1 MKINLAAIVSILAA
15 FACGCTSTV
24 RTSADS
30 MEIGSAAFS
39 GLPPRT
45 VALVNGYPGE
55 APLKLST
62 PPYTLIAEQK
72 HMTDSAIEA
81 LRRGFE
87 KNLPPRGKGQA
98 KKVTLKV
105 HSPRTATPY
114 PKPGVE
120 VTIDAQF
127 GDGTRTAVNGEGYS
141 GRGADRSFEVALANA
156 LNRLLADP
164 RFVAYMKR

>member
-1 MKINLAAIVSILAA
+1 MRIGLAAIVSISAA

-24 RTSADS
+24 RTSPDNV
-30 MEIGSAAFS
+30 EIGSGAFS
-39 GLPPRT
+39 SLPPRT
-45 VALVNGYPGE
+45 VALVNGYPSE

-62 PPYTLIAEQK
+62 APYTLIAEQK
-72 HMTDSAIEA
+72 HMTDTAIEA

-87 KNLPPRGKGQA
+87 KNLPPRGKGQG
-98 KKVTLKV
+98 KKVILKV
-105 HSPRTATPY
+105 HSPRTSSPY
-114 PKPGVE
+114 PAPGVA
-120 VTIDAQF
+120 VTVDAQF

-141 GRGADRSFEVALANA
+141 GRGADRSFEVAIVNA